1 MSRSSPLSLKSSA
14 QGSVEVPP
22 KHNYLSSRW
31 SVGGHEIIFGLALT
45 AQFPQARY
53 ECRSSIC
60 NFNGQSNGLSDFR
73 KTDLHLIFVP
83 WNTAL
88 ICSDL

>member
-1 MSRSSPLSLKSSA
+1 SSA

-53 ECRSSIC
+53 ECRMSVV
-60 NFNGQSNGLSDFR
+60 
-73 KTDLHLIFVP
+73 DLQLQWSKQWLVGFP
-83 WNTAL
+83 
-88 ICSDL
+88 